1 MGLTAMHEDAG
12 IFFTP
17 TGSSKVSRRRK
28 LYSNNPGDYHTN
40 DVCLFRGLQRIRQI
54 SILNK
59 CILIQ
64 NIFLILS
71 SVHSLSKCSRS
82 NISTQIFIVCA
93 IFVSL
98 CQNDKNVATN
108 INIRLDESI
117 MLKGEFRLDR
127 LSNGLTF
134 CFNFVLIFLK
144 EPNPIN
150 FFPAQTSRSKLNS
163 NVFHCFP
170 ICLVN
175 VFFQGII
182 FFCLQCFVRSLIALN
197 LYSSCIY
204 FLKEEKQKYSTKR
217 GKNQSTDFCS
227 QSNML
232 LSYFKSY
239 QNQFHYSC
247 CFKHKTFTCCF

>member
-182 FFCLQCFVRSLIALN
+182 FFLSSMFCKIINSIKSLFIMHLFFERRKNRNTLQN
-197 LYSSCIY
+197 G
-204 FLKEEKQKYSTKR
+204 
-217 GKNQSTDFCS
+217 GKINPQ
-227 QSNML
+227 
-232 LSYFKSY
+232 
-239 QNQFHYSC
+239 
-247 CFKHKTFTCCF
+247 TFAVKATCY